1 MDWLTKYADIPD
13 RERIRRI
20 AEILAVGIE
29 RYARQKGAASPA
41 VVEWETP
48 STAKP
53 LSVAQLVTDSN
64 ERRILAYLERTGAA
78 TPRDFQQALGLSP
91 MTVTRRL
98 ARLRSAGL
106 VAVEGQT
113 RSARYRL
120 RTDFAGN

>member
-1 MDWLTKYADIPD
+1 MDWLTKYAEIPD
-13 RERIRRI
+13 RERIHRI

-29 RYARQKGAASPA
+29 RHARQNRLAPAAA
-41 VVEWETP
+41 TAHEQP
-48 STAKP
+48 SAAKP
-53 LSVAQLVTDSN
+53 LSVTALVTDSIG
-64 ERRILAYLERTGAA
+64 RQILAYLERTGAA

-113 RSARYRL
+113 RSARYRI
-120 RTDFAGN
+120 RTDFAAN

>member
-1 MDWLTKYADIPD
+1 M
-13 RERIRRI
+13 
-20 AEILAVGIE
+20 
-29 RYARQKGAASPA
+29 
-41 VVEWETP
+41 P

-53 LSVAQLVTDSN
+53 LSVVQLVTDAT
-64 ERRILAYLERTGAA
+64 EQQVLAYLGRTGTA

-98 ARLRSAGL
+98 LRLRSAGL

-113 RSARYRL
+113 WSARYRL

>member
-1 MDWLTKYADIPD
+1 
-13 RERIRRI
+13 
-20 AEILAVGIE
+20 
-29 RYARQKGAASPA
+29 
-41 VVEWETP
+41 VEWEEP

-53 LSVAQLVTDSN
+53 LSVVQLVTDAT
-64 ERRILAYLERTGAA
+64 ERRMLAYLERTGAA

-113 RSARYRL
+113 RSARYRI

>member
-1 MDWLTKYADIPD
+1 M
-13 RERIRRI
+13 
-20 AEILAVGIE
+20 
-29 RYARQKGAASPA
+29 
-41 VVEWETP
+41 
-48 STAKP
+48 
-53 LSVAQLVTDSN
+53 
-64 ERRILAYLERTGAA
+64 LAYLERTGAA

-113 RSARYRL
+113 RSARYRI